1 MTIKKDIDELRRK
14 AAKQGFT
21 VTRTGGDHWLW
32 VSPNGGRV
40 ISSATPSSSRTI
52 ANLVAD
58 LRKIGYDP
66 NYVKPKK
73 EIAPVATIQ
82 IKHDHEE
89 VESSKCVVDGCGRR
103 FLNHKMADHMLSAHE
118 LFWCEPCKR
127 SFKTKTAFGRHCSS
141 THKTDS
147 DGIALI
153 ECTVDGCGK
162 LLSGKGSGLK
172 DHMKKV
178 HGKVETET
186 PAQDEPEDLPEV
198 EAPPIVKEVAPV
210 EESDLGNIKADSPQ
224 PKVFDFTP
232 LMQELVKAAPHMT
245 PERWDLLGEWVQTTA
260 ATIELSK

>member
-127 SFKTKTAFGRHCSS
+127 SFKTKTALGRHCST

-147 DGIALI
+147 DGVALI
-153 ECTVDGCGK
+153 ECTIDGCGK
-162 LLSGKGSGLK
+162 LLSSKGSGLK

-178 HGKVETET
+178 HGLFNLEKSAKDDVV
-186 PAQDEPEDLPEV
+186 DLPGAEESPV
-198 EAPPIVKEVAPV
+198 VKEIASV
-210 EESDLGNIKADSPQ
+210 EKSDLDVVKTDSSQ
-224 PKVFDFTP
+224 HGTFDFTP
-232 LMQELVKAAPHMT
+232 LMQELVKAAPHIT